1 MGTKVPRA
9 YGRALRPLLH
19 LIIGQY
25 ILSSS
30 KNFEILKTVVIDDI
44 DEVLT
49 VCQALRKHL
58 ICMITLIPTAMSW
71 GRFCNYPHFIDEE
84 SDSQRV

>member
-1 MGTKVPRA
+1 MPRA